1 MSKNA
6 QWPTMSVRME
16 ELVMREWVTIFV
28 TANWDLLEKTA
39 PKVWLK
45 ASISIEYIGSAYSS
59 IQNIQSISVNE
70 RQINVV

>member
-28 TANWDLLEKTA
+28 TANWDLLGKTA
-39 PKVWLK
+39 QKVWLK
-45 ASISIEYIGSAYSS
+45 ASITIEYI
-59 IQNIQSISVNE
+59 
-70 RQINVV
+70 

>member
-45 ASISIEYIGSAYSS
+45 ASISIGSAYSS

-70 RQINVV
+70 HQINVV

>member
-1 MSKNA
+1 MSKSA

-28 TANWDLLEKTA
+28 TANWDLLGKTA

-45 ASISIEYIGSAYSS
+45 DSTSIEYVGSAYSS
-59 IQNIQSISVNE
+59 IQNIQSISVN
-70 RQINVV
+70 

>member
-28 TANWDLLEKTA
+28 TANWDLLGKIA

-45 ASISIEYIGSAYSS
+45 ASITVEYIGSAYSS
-59 IQNIQSISVNE
+59 IQHQH
-70 RQINVV
+70 

>member
-45 ASISIEYIGSAYSS
+45 GSTSIEYIGSAYSS
-59 IQNIQSISVNE
+59 IQNIQSISVN
-70 RQINVV
+70 

>member
-28 TANWDLLEKTA
+28 TANWDLLGKTA

-45 ASISIEYIGSAYSS
+45 ASISIEYIGSAYLS
-59 IQNIQSISVNE
+59 IHNIQGISVN
-70 RQINVV
+70 